1 MDIIVNVKVKLNICI
16 CFPTPRPHPP
26 PPPSPPAPPGP
37 PAPPHLTLFPLEDL
51 LGIVCHRDYMG
62 PLENMRGHR
71 ELCIVLRGP
80 PKTNKVKYGISATIG
95 VTIDNIC
102 QNTDISSELLMLGP

>member
-1 MDIIVNVKVKLNICI
+1 
-16 CFPTPRPHPP
+16 
-26 PPPSPPAPPGP
+26 
-37 PAPPHLTLFPLEDL
+37 
-51 LGIVCHRDYMG
+51 MG
-62 PLENMRGHR
+62 LLENMRGHR

-80 PKTNKVKYGISATIG
+80 PKTNAVKYGISATIG

>member
-1 MDIIVNVKVKLNICI
+1 MDIIVNVKVKFNIFI
-16 CFPTPRPHPP
+16 YFPTPH
-26 PPPSPPAPPGP
+26 SHPPAPPGP
-37 PAPPHLTLFPLEDL
+37 PAPPHLPLFPFEDL

-80 PKTNKVKYGISATIG
+80 RKTNTVENGL
-95 VTIDNIC
+95 TIDNIY
-102 QNTDISSELLMLGP
+102 QNEDIIF